1 MRKYIGEDI
10 TIRSQID
17 GNKAT
22 LSPEGRIDTITSPE
36 LEEAVAKLPEGVTS
50 LTLDLSQADYV
61 SSAGLRVLLGAQ
73 KRMGTAGGTM
83 TVTNV
88 CEAVRNV
95 FDITGF
101 SSILTS
107 V

>member
-1 MRKYIGEDI
+1 M
-10 TIRSQID
+10 TISNQTD
-17 GNKAT
+17 GNKTILA
-22 LSPEGRIDTITSPE
+22 PEGRIDTITSPE
-36 LEEAVAKLPEGVTS
+36 LEEAIAKIPEGVTS
-50 LTLDLSQADYV
+50 LTLDLSQVDYV

-73 KRMGTAGGTM
+73 KRMGGAGGTM

-101 SSILTS
+101 SSILTIA
-107 V
+107 

>member
-1 MRKYIGEDI
+1 M
-10 TIRSQID
+10 
-17 GNKAT
+17 
-22 LSPEGRIDTITSPE
+22 
-36 LEEAVAKLPEGVTS
+36 AKLPEGVTS

-88 CEAVRNV
+88 
-95 FDITGF
+95 
-101 SSILTS
+101 
-107 V
+107 